1 MNYIFDHGLQRA
13 RARSPDPIDGADEPL
28 RGRHV
33 PSSSSSSG
41 PVAPRTSA
49 EAESVGLYGQPRTT
63 SAASAASATST
74 LDLDAEYGNLQS
86 DNPLQQLQTLR
97 RLHKHG
103 LVSDPVFVDKQR
115 ELLDLALAVERA
127 GGHADRPPQPEP
139 QYPRE
144 SRQQP
149 QQPQQ
154 PQPQWQPPAAAAAA
168 AAAEEGEPPVGSG
181 DIGSGGGDGP
191 RNWRGSW
198 SAEDPERESPASA
211 DSG

>member
-86 DNPLQQLQTLR
+86 DNPLQQLQICLQAGWQEFFIVAPAGER
-97 RLHKHG
+97 RLPCSKLG
-103 LVSDPVFVDKQR
+103 RGQAPSP
-115 ELLDLALAVERA
+115 
-127 GGHADRPPQPEP
+127 
-139 QYPRE
+139 
-144 SRQQP
+144 
-149 QQPQQ
+149 
-154 PQPQWQPPAAAAAA
+154 
-168 AAAEEGEPPVGSG
+168 
-181 DIGSGGGDGP
+181 GP
-191 RNWRGSW
+191 S
-198 SAEDPERESPASA
+198 
-211 DSG
+211 